1 MSDDDTAS
9 SVASTSGGSIST
21 DRWLITFLGL
31 EPRSICYKLGDKT
44 TTANH
49 AALALLR
56 LLGDRAPKTVKVF
69 ATKESLEQS
78 WPDLEGQ
85 FAEAACEVQCREL
98 ADVDDPDR
106 FLASLME
113 LVADRSR
120 DASLELMLDLTH
132 GFRHLPMLAYAGA
145 LYVAALRPEVRV
157 VGCWYGM
164 RDGDGKQGRFVDLLP
179 LLKLPEWLY
188 ALRLLDERGDGTKL
202 AALLQDSLVDGPKG
216 GDDTRRCAE
225 QVKELAAA
233 LAWRCPLDAAYAARA
248 FGAAKKRLNRVLG
261 SVRVAGADEIEQRLV
276 ELVSLYAP
284 QETDDGSKKPDG
296 VKKPPVNRETLRLH
310 ALMIDKAFDRDDL
323 PGAVGL
329 LREWLVSWVWL
340 VALKSEKP
348 DSDGLDHGQRE
359 LASNLL
365 GALGALGADP
375 SLSCLL
381 DETQRQIGA
390 FWWELSEV
398 RNAFAHHGMRR
409 ERIFAKTDQG
419 EKIRKD
425 WCGKVKGLL
434 ERQDVVLRPAGRKG
448 VLLVSPLGKTPGV
461 LQSALDCCDPKPQ
474 RLLVV
479 TSREHREQAENLARE
494 KLPSD
499 DVEVITVQDPFRGV
513 NELNALVQQAKKEVA
528 KAEQVRVNLTG
539 GTTLLGLAVERIARQ
554 AERLSV
560 PVRRFVLVEP
570 TALSEQSR
578 LEWVDD
584 AEHS

>member
-9 SVASTSGGSIST
+9 SLASTSGGPIST

-31 EPRSICYKLGDKT
+31 KPQSICYKLGDKT
-44 TTANH
+44 TDKATTAQH
-49 AALALLR
+49 AALALLH

-69 ATKESLEQS
+69 GTKESLEQS

-113 LVADRSR
+113 LVKDRSR
-120 DASLELMLDLTH
+120 DASLELILDLTH

-145 LYVAALRPEVRV
+145 LYMAALRPEVRV

-164 RDGDGKQGRFVDLLP
+164 LDGKQGRFVDLLP

-202 AALLQDSLVDGPKG
+202 AALLQDSLVDEPKR
-216 GDDTRRCAE
+216 GDDTLRC
-225 QVKELAAA
+225 VNELAEA
-233 LAWRCPLDAAYAARA
+233 LAWRCPLDAADAARA
-248 FGAAKKRLNRVLG
+248 FGAAEKRLNRVRK

-276 ELVSLYAP
+276 ELVSRYAP
-284 QETDDGSKKPDG
+284 QETDDGSKKPDRR
-296 VKKPPVNRETLRLH
+296 KKPPVSRETLRLH
-310 ALMIDKAFDRDDL
+310 ALMIDEAFARDDL

-340 VALKSEKP
+340 AALKSEKS

-365 GALGALGADP
+365 GALGALGADRNLLP
-375 SLSCLL
+375 LL
-381 DETQRQIGA
+381 DETQAQIGA
-390 FWWELSEV
+390 FWLRLSEA
-398 RNAFAHHGMRR
+398 RNALAHHGMRGQSIRDLR
-409 ERIFAKTDQG
+409 ERGVKVR
-419 EKIRKD
+419 ED
-425 WCGKVKGLL
+425 WKSWVKGLL
-434 ERQDVVLRPAGRKG
+434 ETQNVVLRPAGRKG
-448 VLLVSPLGKTPGV
+448 VLLVSPLGTTLGV

-479 TSREHREQAENLARE
+479 TSREQAENAENLARE
-494 KLPSD
+494 KLPSNP
-499 DVEVITVQDPFRGV
+499 VTVITVQDPFRGV
-513 NELNALVQQAKKEVA
+513 SELNALVQQAKKEVA

-560 PVRRFVLVEP
+560 PVRRFVLVGP
-570 TALSEQSR
+570 TAPSEQSS
-578 LEWVDD
+578 LVWVDD
-584 AEHS
+584 AEHT